1 MTTYKEQQNQKYTD
15 RTLQMLCDL
24 PDFCSVFYDKKQ
36 QKLSPK
42 TLCDYTRH
50 MKDYLEYLQQ
60 YDPRFSDRELINFTV
75 EDLSQISVSDATD
88 FIKWITRS
96 IMDDRTSATGI
107 KMSLSSTKTWKACI
121 SAYFMFFT
129 FSWQLNGNPFACVD
143 LTKIVTCDDVRE
155 KEKEGK
161 IANKKVMTVA
171 AVDADG
177 TGGLINR
184 SFIHSNKES
193 DDKGNDWAAEE
204 QPELSERESIQF
216 RQQFMLKHG
225 IRDTLIC
232 SILQDT
238 GIRISELVEL
248 NEKDVDFSN
257 KRFYVYRAKNKSS
270 WMSITDDVC
279 GLLQV
284 YTEQRIN
291 WIRSILCDSGCYSHD
306 SLLDGNCGSD
316 GLGNPVDNMG
326 GNSGVVAGGL
336 DNKTVYGVD
345 NILKN
350 DMYNKFL
357 SEESYEIRDNS
368 SSLNEAW
375 AKDTADEDSKI
386 VDDAS
391 NTIMDDGN
399 NKGGNGLEDV
409 GIENPSEPSEKGRNG
424 GSEENDTV
432 RAADSVGLLE
442 SQLSTKRIPDTVVSR
457 QGDRDLQGNL
467 QENKYHQRNKY
478 PENIG
483 NADLDALFIVMAGRC
498 RGQRLSVRTVQRAMK
513 EWKCEMREYLEQKRM

>member
-1 MTTYKEQQNQKYTD
+1 MRKECSVNNLYVKGVIMATYKEQQNQKYTD

-50 MKDYLEYLQQ
+50 MKDYLEYLRQ

-96 IMDDRTSATGI
+96 IMDDRASATGI
-107 KMSLSSTKTWKACI
+107 KMSLSSAKTWKACI

-129 FSWQLNGNPFACVD
+129 FSGQLNGNPFACVD

-155 KEKEGK
+155 KKTEE
-161 IANKKVMTVA
+161 IMANKKAMGVA
-171 AVDADG
+171 AADVDD
-177 TGGLINR
+177 TGDLINR
-184 SFIHSNKES
+184 SFMHSDKES
-193 DDKGNDWAAEE
+193 DDRGNDWAVGK
-204 QPELSERESIQF
+204 QPKLSEKESIQF

-232 SILQDT
+232 SILQDA

-248 NEKDVDFSN
+248 NEKDVDLSN

-270 WMSITDDVC
+270 WVSISDDVY

-284 YTEQRIN
+284 YTEQRTN

-306 SLLDGNCGSD
+306 RMLYNNNAGSSGID
-316 GLGNPVDNMG
+316 AVDNKDL
-326 GNSGVVAGGL
+326 NPPQPSGEG
-336 DNKTVYGVD
+336 
-345 NILKN
+345 
-350 DMYNKFL
+350 
-357 SEESYEIRDNS
+357 
-368 SSLNEAW
+368 
-375 AKDTADEDSKI
+375 
-386 VDDAS
+386 S
-391 NTIMDDGN
+391 NN
-399 NKGGNGLEDV
+399 V
-409 GIENPSEPSEKGRNG
+409 SW
-424 GSEENDTV
+424 ENDTG
-432 RAADSVGLLE
+432 RATGRLDLLE
-442 SQLSTKRIPDTVVSR
+442 RQLFTKQNLDVEVR
-457 QGDRDLQGNL
+457 LHENKHQGNIK
-467 QENKYHQRNKY
+467 NV
-478 PENIG
+478 
-483 NADLDALFIVMAGRC
+483 DLDALFIVMAGRC

-513 EWKCEMREYLEQKRM
+513 EWKREIREYLEQKRM

>member
-1 MTTYKEQQNQKYTD
+1 MATYKEQQNQKYTD

-50 MKDYLEYLQQ
+50 MKDYLEYLRQ

-96 IMDDRTSATGI
+96 IMDDRASATGI
-107 KMSLSSTKTWKACI
+107 KMSLSSAKTWKACI

-129 FSWQLNGNPFACVD
+129 FSGQLNGNPFACVD

-155 KEKEGK
+155 KKTEE
-161 IANKKVMTVA
+161 IVANKKAIGVA
-171 AVDADG
+171 AADVDD
-177 TGGLINR
+177 TGDLINR
-184 SFIHSNKES
+184 SFMHSDKES
-193 DDKGNDWAAEE
+193 DDMGNDWAVWE
-204 QPELSERESIQF
+204 QPELSEKESIQF

-232 SILQDT
+232 SILQDV

-248 NEKDVDFSN
+248 NEKDVDLSN
-257 KRFYVYRAKNKSS
+257 KRFYIYRAKNKSS
-270 WMSITDDVC
+270 WVSISDDVY

-284 YTEQRIN
+284 YTEQRTN
-291 WIRSILCDSGCYSHD
+291 WIRSILCESGCYSHD
-306 SLLDGNCGSD
+306 RMLYNNAGSSGID
-316 GLGNPVDNMG
+316 AVDN
-326 GNSGVVAGGL
+326 
-336 DNKTVYGVD
+336 
-345 NILKN
+345 
-350 DMYNKFL
+350 
-357 SEESYEIRDNS
+357 
-368 SSLNEAW
+368 
-375 AKDTADEDSKI
+375 KD
-386 VDDAS
+386 
-391 NTIMDDGN
+391 
-399 NKGGNGLEDV
+399 L
-409 GIENPSEPSEKGRNG
+409 NPSKPSGE
-424 GSEENDTV
+424 GSNNVSWENDTGGTTD
-432 RAADSVGLLE
+432 RLDLLE
-442 SQLSTKRIPDTVVSR
+442 SQLSTKQITDAGVSR
-457 QGDRDLQGNL
+457 QGDRDL

-478 PENIG
+478 PENVE

-513 EWKCEMREYLEQKRM
+513 EWKREMREYQAQMKE

>member
-1 MTTYKEQQNQKYTD
+1 MATYKEQQNQKYTD

-42 TLCDYTRH
+42 TLCDFSRH
-50 MKDYLEYLQQ
+50 MIDYLEYLQQ
-60 YDPRFSDRELINFTV
+60 YDPRFSDRELIDFTI

-96 IMDDRTSATGI
+96 VVDNRASGTGN
-107 KMSLSSTKTWKACI
+107 KVSLSSTKTWKACI

-129 FSWQLNGNPFACVD
+129 FSGQLNGNPFNYMD
-143 LTKIVTCDDVRE
+143 LAKIVTCDDVRE

-171 AVDADG
+171 AADADG
-177 TGGLINR
+177 TGGSINR
-184 SFIHSNKES
+184 SFIHSDKE
-193 DDKGNDWAAEE
+193 NDWAAEE

-238 GIRISELVEL
+238 EIRISELVEL
-248 NEKDVDFSN
+248 NEKDVDLDN
-257 KRFYVYRAKNKSS
+257 QRFYVYRAKNKSS
-270 WMSITDDVC
+270 WISISDDVC

-284 YTEQRIN
+284 YTEQRTN
-291 WIRSILCDSGCYSHD
+291 WISSVMCESGCYSHD
-306 SLLDGNCGSD
+306 RMLYNNNAGSSGID
-316 GLGNPVDNMG
+316 AVDN
-326 GNSGVVAGGL
+326 
-336 DNKTVYGVD
+336 
-345 NILKN
+345 
-350 DMYNKFL
+350 
-357 SEESYEIRDNS
+357 
-368 SSLNEAW
+368 
-375 AKDTADEDSKI
+375 KD
-386 VDDAS
+386 
-391 NTIMDDGN
+391 
-399 NKGGNGLEDV
+399 L
-409 GIENPSEPSEKGRNG
+409 NPSQPSGE
-424 GSEENDTV
+424 GSNNVSGENDTG
-432 RAADSVGLLE
+432 RATARLDLLG
-442 SQLSTKRIPDTVVSR
+442 SQLSTKQITDAGVSS
-457 QGDRDLQGNL
+457 QGDRDF

-478 PENIG
+478 PENIE

-513 EWKCEMREYLEQKRM
+513 MWKREMREYLEQKRM

>member
-1 MTTYKEQQNQKYTD
+1 MRKECSVNNLYVKGVIMATYKEQQNQKYTD

-50 MKDYLEYLQQ
+50 MKDYLEYLRQ

-96 IMDDRTSATGI
+96 IMDDRASATGI
-107 KMSLSSTKTWKACI
+107 KMSLSSAKTWKACI

-129 FSWQLNGNPFACVD
+129 FSGQLNGNPFACVD

-155 KEKEGK
+155 KKTEE
-161 IANKKVMTVA
+161 IMANKKAMGVA
-171 AVDADG
+171 AADVDD
-177 TGGLINR
+177 TGDLINR
-184 SFIHSNKES
+184 SFMHSDKES
-193 DDKGNDWAAEE
+193 DDRGNDWAVGK
-204 QPELSERESIQF
+204 QPKLSEKESIQF

-232 SILQDT
+232 SILQDA

-248 NEKDVDFSN
+248 NEKDVDLSN

-270 WMSITDDVC
+270 WVSISDDVY

-284 YTEQRIN
+284 YTEQRTN

-306 SLLDGNCGSD
+306 RMLYNNNAGSSGID
-316 GLGNPVDNMG
+316 AVDNKDL
-326 GNSGVVAGGL
+326 NPPQPSGEG
-336 DNKTVYGVD
+336 
-345 NILKN
+345 
-350 DMYNKFL
+350 
-357 SEESYEIRDNS
+357 
-368 SSLNEAW
+368 
-375 AKDTADEDSKI
+375 
-386 VDDAS
+386 S
-391 NTIMDDGN
+391 NN
-399 NKGGNGLEDV
+399 V
-409 GIENPSEPSEKGRNG
+409 CW
-424 GSEENDTV
+424 ENDTG
-432 RAADSVGLLE
+432 RATGRLDLLE
-442 SQLSTKRIPDTVVSR
+442 RQLFTKQSLDVKVR
-457 QGDRDLQGNL
+457 L
-467 QENKYHQRNKY
+467 QENKHQGNI
-478 PENIG
+478 ENV
-483 NADLDALFIVMAGRC
+483 DLDALFIVMAGRC

-513 EWKCEMREYLEQKRM
+513 EWKREMKEYLEQKRM

>member
-1 MTTYKEQQNQKYTD
+1 MATYKEQQNQKYTD

-42 TLCDYTRH
+42 TLCDYSRH

-60 YDPRFSDRELINFTV
+60 YDPRFSDRELIDFTI

-96 IMDDRTSATGI
+96 VVDNRASGTGN
-107 KMSLSSTKTWKACI
+107 KVSLSSTKTWKACI

-129 FSWQLNGNPFACVD
+129 FSGQLNGNPFTCVD
-143 LTKIVTCDDVRE
+143 LTKIVTYDDVSE
-155 KEKEGK
+155 KETEETV
-161 IANKKVMTVA
+161 ANKKVMTVA
-171 AVDADG
+171 AADADG

-184 SFIHSNKES
+184 SFIDSDKE
-193 DDKGNDWAAEE
+193 NDWAAEE

-248 NEKDVDFSN
+248 NEKDVDLDN
-257 KRFYVYRAKNKSS
+257 QRFYVYRAKNKSS
-270 WMSITDDVC
+270 WISISDDVC

-291 WIRSILCDSGCYSHD
+291 WISSVMCESGCYNHD
-306 SLLDGNCGSD
+306 RMLYNNAGSSGID
-316 GLGNPVDNMG
+316 AVDN
-326 GNSGVVAGGL
+326 
-336 DNKTVYGVD
+336 
-345 NILKN
+345 
-350 DMYNKFL
+350 
-357 SEESYEIRDNS
+357 
-368 SSLNEAW
+368 
-375 AKDTADEDSKI
+375 KD
-386 VDDAS
+386 
-391 NTIMDDGN
+391 
-399 NKGGNGLEDV
+399 L
-409 GIENPSEPSEKGRNG
+409 NPSQPSGE
-424 GSEENDTV
+424 GSNNVSGENDTG
-432 RAADSVGLLE
+432 RATAQLDLLE
-442 SQLSTKRIPDTVVSR
+442 NQLSTKRIPDTGVSR
-457 QGDRDLQGNL
+457 QWDLDLQGNL
-467 QENKYHQRNKY
+467 QENKYHQRNKF
-478 PENIG
+478 PENIE
-483 NADLDALFIVMAGRC
+483 NADIDALFIVMAGRC

-513 EWKCEMREYLEQKRM
+513 MWKCEMREYLEQKRM

>member
-1 MTTYKEQQNQKYTD
+1 MATYKEQQNQKYTD

-50 MKDYLEYLQQ
+50 MKDYLEYLRQ

-96 IMDDRTSATGI
+96 IMDDRASATGI
-107 KMSLSSTKTWKACI
+107 KMSLSSAKTWKACI

-129 FSWQLNGNPFACVD
+129 FSGQLNGNPFACVD

-155 KEKEGK
+155 KKTEE
-161 IANKKVMTVA
+161 IMANKKAMGVA
-171 AVDADG
+171 AADVDD
-177 TGGLINR
+177 TGDLINR
-184 SFIHSNKES
+184 SFMHSDKES
-193 DDKGNDWAAEE
+193 DDRGNDWAVGK
-204 QPELSERESIQF
+204 QPKLSEKESIQF

-232 SILQDT
+232 SILQDA

-248 NEKDVDFSN
+248 NEKDVDLSN

-270 WMSITDDVC
+270 WVSISDDVY

-284 YTEQRIN
+284 YTEQRTN

-306 SLLDGNCGSD
+306 RMLYNNNAGSSGID
-316 GLGNPVDNMG
+316 AVDNKDL
-326 GNSGVVAGGL
+326 NPPQPSGEG
-336 DNKTVYGVD
+336 
-345 NILKN
+345 
-350 DMYNKFL
+350 
-357 SEESYEIRDNS
+357 
-368 SSLNEAW
+368 
-375 AKDTADEDSKI
+375 
-386 VDDAS
+386 S
-391 NTIMDDGN
+391 NN
-399 NKGGNGLEDV
+399 V
-409 GIENPSEPSEKGRNG
+409 CW
-424 GSEENDTV
+424 ENDTG
-432 RAADSVGLLE
+432 RATGRLDLLE
-442 SQLSTKRIPDTVVSR
+442 RQLFTKQSLDVKVR
-457 QGDRDLQGNL
+457 L
-467 QENKYHQRNKY
+467 QENKHQGNI
-478 PENIG
+478 ENV
-483 NADLDALFIVMAGRC
+483 DLDALFIVMAGRC

-513 EWKCEMREYLEQKRM
+513 EWKREMKEYLEQKRM

>member
-1 MTTYKEQQNQKYTD
+1 MATYKEQQNQKYTD

-50 MKDYLEYLQQ
+50 MKDYLEYLRQ

-96 IMDDRTSATGI
+96 IMGDRASATGI
-107 KMSLSSTKTWKACI
+107 KMSLSSAKTWKACI

-129 FSWQLNGNPFACVD
+129 FSGQLNGNPFACVD

-155 KEKEGK
+155 KKTEE
-161 IANKKVMTVA
+161 IMANKKAMGVA
-171 AVDADG
+171 AADVDD
-177 TGGLINR
+177 TGDLINR
-184 SFIHSNKES
+184 SFMHSDKES
-193 DDKGNDWAAEE
+193 DDRGNDWAVGK
-204 QPELSERESIQF
+204 QPKLSEKESIQF

-232 SILQDT
+232 SILQDA

-248 NEKDVDFSN
+248 NEKDVDLSN

-270 WMSITDDVC
+270 WVSISDDVY

-284 YTEQRIN
+284 YTEQRTN

-306 SLLDGNCGSD
+306 RMLYNNNAGSSGID
-316 GLGNPVDNMG
+316 AVDNKDL
-326 GNSGVVAGGL
+326 NPPQPSGEG
-336 DNKTVYGVD
+336 
-345 NILKN
+345 
-350 DMYNKFL
+350 
-357 SEESYEIRDNS
+357 
-368 SSLNEAW
+368 
-375 AKDTADEDSKI
+375 
-386 VDDAS
+386 S
-391 NTIMDDGN
+391 NN
-399 NKGGNGLEDV
+399 V
-409 GIENPSEPSEKGRNG
+409 CW
-424 GSEENDTV
+424 ENDTG
-432 RAADSVGLLE
+432 RAIGRLDLLE
-442 SQLSTKRIPDTVVSR
+442 RQLFTKQSLDVKVR
-457 QGDRDLQGNL
+457 L
-467 QENKYHQRNKY
+467 QENKHQGNI
-478 PENIG
+478 ENV
-483 NADLDALFIVMAGRC
+483 DLDALFIVMAGRC

-513 EWKCEMREYLEQKRM
+513 EWKREMKEYLEQKRM